1 MRPSVFGRAFFH
13 SRLYVKRCRVLT
25 DWPCR
30 PPMWPSLDKYAGEDM
45 QVCRS
50 KGFFNKRP
58 VNENRALPADLHIF
72 PCISVEV
79 GRGVLKLGEACW
91 TSRGL
96 LCPHAPT
103 RALTSPHRK
112 PPLRPTGVLFGVDMR
127 PWWGFNVGFVRFE
140 GWGSCGR
147 REAKCPK
154 CTKVTHVAVE
164 SPYIPHRINL
174 Q

>member
-1 MRPSVFGRAFFH
+1 MRPSFFGRAFFH

-58 VNENRALPADLHIF
+58 VNENGALPADLHIF

-79 GRGVLKLGEACW
+79 GRGVLGSACW
-91 TSRGL
+91 TSRG
-96 LCPHAPT
+96 CYVRTPP
-103 RALTSPHRK
+103 PG
-112 PPLRPTGVLFGVDMR
+112 PPLRPTRSPHFAPLESCLGSICAHGGYSAWVLSGLRGGGAVGVVKQSVL
-127 PWWGFNVGFVRFE
+127 NVR
-140 GWGSCGR
+140 
-147 REAKCPK
+147 K
-154 CTKVTHVAVE
+154 
-164 SPYIPHRINL
+164 
-174 Q
+174 